1 MGFIVVSVS
10 LSIVPLLHR
19 LTEKEEE
26 EEEEEEEEGEKRIKL
41 HLHVLFKVLHKPV

>member
-26 EEEEEEEEGEKRIKL
+26 EEEEEEGEKRIKL